1 MSTNEITSKIH
12 RLKKLQ
18 TKAADIEAEIKA
30 IQDELKSELIA
41 ADVDEMNAGIFRISY
56 KEIVSNRFDSKAFKA
71 THADL
76 YKQYTKQTSSRRFI
90 VA

>member
-1 MSTNEITSKIH
+1 MSTNEITSKVH

-18 TKAADIEAEIKA
+18 AKAADIETEIKA
-30 IQDELKSELIA
+30 IQNELKSELIA
-41 ADVDEMNAGIFRISY
+41 ADTDELKAGIFKISY
-56 KEIVSNRFDSKAFKA
+56 KEVISNRFDSKAFKA

-76 YKQYTKQTSSRRFI
+76 YKQYTKQASSRRFI

>member
-1 MSTNEITSKIH
+1 MSTNELTAKVR

-18 TKAADIEAEIKA
+18 ARAEELQSEITA
-30 IQDELKSELIA
+30 IQDELKAELVEQNTEGLKVGTFKIRYTT
-41 ADVDEMNAGIFRISY
+41 VT
-56 KEIVSNRFDSKAFKA
+56 SNRFDSKAFKA

-76 YKQYTKQTSSRRFI
+76 YSQYTKQTTSRRFI

>member
-18 TKAADIEAEIKA
+18 SKAAELDNEIKA

-41 ADVDEMNAGIFRISY
+41 ADTDELKAGIFKISY
-56 KEIVSNRFDSKAFKA
+56 KEVVGNRFDSKAFKA

-76 YKQYTKQTSSRRFI
+76 YSRYTKQTTSRRFI

>member
-1 MSTNEITSKIH
+1 MSTNEITSKVH

-18 TKAADIEAEIKA
+18 AKAADIETEIKA

-41 ADVDEMNAGIFRISY
+41 ADTDEMSAGIFKISY
-56 KEIVSNRFDSKAFKA
+56 KEVISNRFDSKAFKA

-76 YKQYTKQTSSRRFI
+76 YSQYTKQTTSRRFI

>member
-1 MSTNEITSKIH
+1 MSTNEITSKIR

-56 KEIVSNRFDSKAFKA
+56 KEIVNNRFDSKAFKA